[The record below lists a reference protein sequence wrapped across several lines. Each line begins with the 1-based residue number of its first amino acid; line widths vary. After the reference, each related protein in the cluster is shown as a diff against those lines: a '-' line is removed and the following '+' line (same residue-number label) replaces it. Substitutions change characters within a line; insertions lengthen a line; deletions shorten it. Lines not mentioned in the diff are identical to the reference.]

1 MLIKVK
7 IKVKKRA
14 GIAQLVEQ
22 WTENPRV
29 TSSSLV
35 PGIVNSYKTTQFS
48 RTQTPF
54 RFGFLVFLSKFSPT
68 FWSAFS
74 VLDLRIME

>member
-1 MLIKVK
+1 ML

-35 PGIVNSYKTTQFS
+35 PGIFVTNLHNLKGLYCQF
-48 RTQTPF
+48 
-54 RFGFLVFLSKFSPT
+54 FGIVTNCGSLAIKLT
-68 FWSAFS
+68 ECIWA
-74 VLDLRIME
+74 LI